1 MAFIRMGSEYASGYI
16 LTGNKLWYAFL
27 KNFRIFRTTVR
38 VSKVRNFRVTKS
50 SYEIELWKI
59 SF

>member
-1 MAFIRMGSEYASGYI
+1 MGSEYASGYI
-16 LTGNKLWYAFL
+16 LTGNKLWYASL

-50 SYEIELWKI
+50 SYEIEL
-59 SF
+59 